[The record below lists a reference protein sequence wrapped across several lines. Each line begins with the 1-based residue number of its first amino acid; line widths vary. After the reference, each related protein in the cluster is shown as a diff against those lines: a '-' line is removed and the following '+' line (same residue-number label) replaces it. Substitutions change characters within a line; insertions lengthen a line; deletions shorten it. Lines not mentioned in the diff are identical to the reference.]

1 MKTISFHLFAIDY
14 YDHNLGGLVIEA
26 HVHGLPLPTVK
37 FYKDNHLIK
46 PKKDKVD
53 IFVENKEI
61 YQCLMIRPDTSVSGT
76 YTILAENK
84 AGKKRFTHIVDFVTK
99 YPFYNAFPGMRHAD
113 KDLNNFVEE
122 ILEHLPK
129 DPNKKPEVE
138 TEKGAKDNIE
148 TEKTIEE
155 PQMPREVAVAEALKS
170 EEVVEAPAVVDEEEK
185 PKKKHHRSHHKKK
198 RRASTPSK
206 DDGLIDDEDE
216 VEESSEVIETLAV
229 EPVVERRRQVQEES
243 QEPYEFESFR
253 IFNNS
258 KSLKFSGG
266 LSNQTVIEGKNIKM
280 ICAVSGPLPILKW
293 FKNGKPVPWSATIRN
308 NSGEGLGQVI
318 IENIQRSDAAV
329 YTCSAKNQFNEI
341 TTEAVIK
348 VIPKSVLPIS
358 TSKPQF
364 TRVLGEYYHILEDD
378 LVLNAHCRGVP
389 DPKIKWTKDGI
400 EISEKTDPRYMFSY
414 DHDGGY
420 KFCIHKPSFVDNA
433 IYGCQAENSTGK
445 AKITHKVIFH
455 EHVRHTHPQF
465 VYHKE
470 SFIKPHSISI
480 EPSSVNAEVEITQ
493 AAGQSG
499 ADQVQV
505 PVTDSGSGDQGSGQ
519 TNGVSSNG
527 ETVGG
532 AGDGNDDG
540 DKRNNEKLNTN
551 DDEVVEK
558 EKDDEEEEE
567 EESIQKQEKPYR
579 STRRRRFDGPPSE
592 PYVIRDSVK
601 KIQYDVK
608 LKDYTVMTGSNIK
621 LYCQISGPQPVT
633 KW

>member
-1 MKTISFHLFAIDY
+1 
-14 YDHNLGGLVIEA
+14 
-26 HVHGLPLPTVK
+26 
-37 FYKDNHLIK
+37 
-46 PKKDKVD
+46 
-53 IFVENKEI
+53 
-61 YQCLMIRPDTSVSGT
+61 MIRPDPSVSGT

-113 KDLNNFVEE
+113 KDLDEFVEE

-129 DPNKKPEVE
+129 SQAEGE
-138 TEKGAKDNIE
+138 AEKGAKDINE
-148 TEKTIEE
+148 TEKDE
-155 PQMPREVAVAEALKS
+155 PQKPEEVLVAVAEALKT
-170 EEVVEAPAVVDEEEK
+170 EEVVEVAEEEK
-185 PKKKHHRSHHKKK
+185 PKKKHHHRSHHKKK
-198 RRASTPSK
+198 RRASTPS
-206 DDGLIDDEDE
+206 DEDGLIDDEDE
-216 VEESSEVIETLAV
+216 VEEPTEVIEAAA
-229 EPVVERRRQVQEES
+229 EAAPERQRRQVEEEPH
-243 QEPYEFESFR
+243 EPYEFESFR

-293 FKNGKPVPWSATIRN
+293 FKNGKPVPWSNTIRN
-308 NSGEGLGQVI
+308 NSGEGLGQVV
-318 IENIQRSDAAV
+318 IENIQKSDAAV
-329 YTCSAKNQFNEI
+329 YTCNAKNQFSEV

-348 VIPKSVLPIS
+348 VIPRSVLPIS

-364 TRVLGEYYHILEDD
+364 TRVLGEFYHILEDD

-400 EISEKTDPRYMFSY
+400 EISGKTDPRYMFSY

-433 IYGCQAENSTGK
+433 IYGCEAENSTGK

-470 SFIKPHSISI
+470 SFIKPRGISI
-480 EPSSVNAEVEITQ
+480 EPSSVNGKEEVEITEV
-493 AAGQSG
+493 AGQSG

-505 PVTDSGSGDQGSGQ
+505 PVTDGGADDQGSGQ
-519 TNGVSSNG
+519 TNGDSSNG
-527 ETVGG
+527 TGANNGTGGG

-540 DKRNNEKLNTN
+540 EDKRDNGKYNE
-551 DDEVVEK
+551 
-558 EKDDEEEEE
+558 DDEEAEKAEEE
-567 EESIQKQEKPYR
+567 DEEGESVEKKEKPYR
-579 STRRRRFDGPPSE
+579 STRRRRFDGPSE
-592 PYVIRDSVK
+592 SYVIRDSVK
-601 KIQYDVK
+601 KIQYDVT
-608 LKDYTVMTGSNIK
+608 LKDYTVIAGSNIK
-621 LYCQISGPQPVT
+621 LYCQISGPKPVT